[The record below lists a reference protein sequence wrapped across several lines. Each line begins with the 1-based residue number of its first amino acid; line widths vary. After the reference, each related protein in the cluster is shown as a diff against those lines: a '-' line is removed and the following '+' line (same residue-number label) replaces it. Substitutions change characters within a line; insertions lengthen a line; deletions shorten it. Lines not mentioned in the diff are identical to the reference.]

1 MVPVTTSKAGLER
14 ETGLEARE
22 DSFRARGIARSVHQR
37 ACPESAPEVEESIS
51 DFEVSSSEPAMAT
64 LRRDA
69 RALVDAV
76 RASGSR
82 VIKNFDADDD
92 GVCVSMTLER
102 GHTSNLTL
110 IFEVRTPP
118 MAPNHSSFLGLDA
131 PHLPFFSIPLTV
143 QPRSPTP
150 ISTNRTAIRKDP
162 SWR

>member
-14 ETGLEARE
+14 ETALEARE

-82 VIKNFDADDD
+82 VIKKFDADDD

-110 IFEVRTPP
+110 IFEVRTP
-118 MAPNHSSFLGLDA
+118 
-131 PHLPFFSIPLTV
+131 
-143 QPRSPTP
+143 
-150 ISTNRTAIRKDP
+150 
-162 SWR
+162 

>member
-1 MVPVTTSKAGLER
+1 
-14 ETGLEARE
+14 
-22 DSFRARGIARSVHQR
+22 
-37 ACPESAPEVEESIS
+37 
-51 DFEVSSSEPAMAT
+51 MAT

-82 VIKNFDADDD
+82 VIKKFDADDD

-131 PHLPFFSIPLTV
+131 PHPPTPHPPVFSIPLTV
-143 QPRSPTP
+143 PSRSPTP
-150 ISTNRTAIRKDP
+150 ISTNRTAIQKDP

>member
-1 MVPVTTSKAGLER
+1 MPPTTSKAGLER

-22 DSFRARGIARSVHQR
+22 DSFRARGIALGVHQAR
-37 ACPESAPEVEESIS
+37 APEGEESIS

>member
-1 MVPVTTSKAGLER
+1 MPPTTSKAGLER

-51 DFEVSSSEPAMAT
+51 DFEVMAT

-131 PHLPFFSIPLTV
+131 PHLPVFSIPLTV
-143 QPRSPTP
+143 PPRSPTP

>member
-1 MVPVTTSKAGLER
+1 
-14 ETGLEARE
+14 
-22 DSFRARGIARSVHQR
+22 
-37 ACPESAPEVEESIS
+37 
-51 DFEVSSSEPAMAT
+51 MAT

-82 VIKNFDADDD
+82 VIKKFDADDN

-131 PHLPFFSIPLTV
+131 PHLPVFSIPLTV
-143 QPRSPTP
+143 PPRSPTP

>member
-1 MVPVTTSKAGLER
+1 
-14 ETGLEARE
+14 
-22 DSFRARGIARSVHQR
+22 
-37 ACPESAPEVEESIS
+37 
-51 DFEVSSSEPAMAT
+51 MAT

-82 VIKNFDADDD
+82 VIKKFDADDD

-131 PHLPFFSIPLTV
+131 RILARVAVDTIAVVTTTGDEIIV
-143 QPRSPTP
+143 
-150 ISTNRTAIRKDP
+150 
-162 SWR
+162 

>member
-1 MVPVTTSKAGLER
+1 
-14 ETGLEARE
+14 
-22 DSFRARGIARSVHQR
+22 
-37 ACPESAPEVEESIS
+37 
-51 DFEVSSSEPAMAT
+51 MAT

-131 PHLPFFSIPLTV
+131 RILPPHPRPSSPS
-143 QPRSPTP
+143 RSPSPCTVLP
-150 ISTNRTAIRKDP
+150 LG
-162 SWR
+162 WY